1 MIDRG
6 GLYPWNNAVALMS
19 HVWKWWPDYCICNR
33 GDGTMS
39 YFYVK
44 RKHFYSSGFFSFK
57 NERWKSLRNVV
68 AWRRVSDTSGMN
80 NNTDPVLLFT
90 RREKKK
96 KKSQAKPQAEKK
108 ICMMSWNVF
117 LEHKLVGFITGS
129 PAKLLLLPSS
139 WLKGIA
145 RTFSLHV
152 IIFQVQPLWKWFPTR
167 S

>member
-1 MIDRG
+1 MIVRG
-6 GLYPWNNAVALMS
+6 GLHPRNNAVALMS
-19 HVWKWWPDYCICNR
+19 HVWKWWPDYCIYNR

-44 RKHFYSSGFFSFK
+44 INNFYSSGFFSFK
-57 NERWKSLRNVV
+57 NEIWKSLQNVV

-80 NNTDPVLLFT
+80 NNTEPVLLFT
-90 RREKKK
+90 RRENN
-96 KKSQAKPQAEKK
+96 SQVKPQVKK

-117 LEHKLVGFITGS
+117 IEHKLVGFITGS
-129 PAKLLLLPSS
+129 HAKLLLLPSS
-139 WLKGIA
+139 WLKGFA

-152 IIFQVQPLWKWFPTR
+152 IIFQVQPLWKWSPTC